1 MGLIS
6 KTISPSPPPLSIMKV
21 TVLKQSTY
29 LKMTLDGVLTTST
42 FLGVQA
48 QVTMSGSCDGGDGA
62 LVPARQAL
70 YQWSAIPNLYSYFI
84 NEVSWITQQ
93 YTVYSFHWY

>member
-1 MGLIS
+1 MQNQSYTQSRKVESNLLPSAGEESMGLIS

-62 LVPARQAL
+62 QPGLCAC
-70 YQWSAIPNLYSYFI
+70 
-84 NEVSWITQQ
+84 
-93 YTVYSFHWY
+93 